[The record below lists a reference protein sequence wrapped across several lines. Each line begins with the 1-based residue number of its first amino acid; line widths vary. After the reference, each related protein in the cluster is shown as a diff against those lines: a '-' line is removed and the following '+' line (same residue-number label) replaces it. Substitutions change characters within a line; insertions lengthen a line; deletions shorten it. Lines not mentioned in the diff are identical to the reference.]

1 VLQGFA
7 APSNTCI
14 KFYFFALEWQQIV
27 FKRIQDGV
35 PLKSRRNAQHH
46 NSKPTYII

>member
-1 VLQGFA
+1 VLQGFS

-14 KFYFFALEWQQIV
+14 KFYFFVLLWRQNV

-35 PLKSRRNAQHH
+35 SLKVKNNAQHH
-46 NSKPTYII
+46 NTKAMPII